1 MLKLLFSALS
11 LILAGVILLVVGLV
25 PAVLSGM
32 AWLVGLALFTA
43 VFGALGFLFL
53 DGAHRIAADGR
64 HPVPPPLLKAGR
76 EEQC

>member
-11 LILAGVILLVVGLV
+11 LILAGVSLLVVGLV

-43 VFGALGFLFL
+43 VFGALGFLFWMVRTAL
-53 DGAHRIAADGR
+53 RLMGGILCPRR
-64 HPVPPPLLKAGR
+64 Y
-76 EEQC
+76 

>member
-32 AWLVGLALFTA
+32 AWGSS
-43 VFGALGFLFL
+43 FGWCAPHCG
-53 DGAHRIAADGR
+53 
-64 HPVPPPLLKAGR
+64 
-76 EEQC
+76 

>member
-43 VFGALGFLFL
+43 VFGVPLL